1 MQVALEIDNLR
12 SFLFKSLQQ
21 LGKLDFFMADRC
33 LLLTFIVHL
42 LVLLLHDLLLAQL
55 LVDTLELLFLV
66 GDQGC
71 SLIKLSLQGFLLKF
85 LLDDL
90 SLKVINLDVLGQML
104 FFSLSEC
111 RVIVIFLT
119 EFIDSALN
127 LREDALLLNRS
138 FKSSRI
144 LVHLLLVELPS

>member
-21 LGKLDFFMADRC
+21 LGKLDFFVSDRC
-33 LLLTFIVHL
+33 LLLTFIIHL

-55 LVDTLELLFLV
+55 LVDTLELLFFV
-66 GDQGC
+66 SDQGC
-71 SLIKLSLQGFLLKF
+71 SLVKLSLQGFLLKF
-85 LLDDL
+85 LFDDL

-111 RVIVIFLT
+111 RIIVIFLT

-144 LVHLLLVELPS
+144 LIHLLLVELPS

>member
-21 LGKLDFFMADRC
+21 LGKLDFFMSDRC
-33 LLLTFIVHL
+33 LLLAFIIHL
-42 LVLLLHDLLLAQL
+42 LVFLFHYLLLAQL
-55 LVDTLELLFLV
+55 LVDTLELLFFV
-66 GDQGC
+66 GNQSC
-71 SLIKLSLQGFLLKF
+71 SLVKFSLQGFLLK
-85 LLDDL
+85 LLFDDL
-90 SLKVINLDVLGQML
+90 SFKVINLDVLGQML